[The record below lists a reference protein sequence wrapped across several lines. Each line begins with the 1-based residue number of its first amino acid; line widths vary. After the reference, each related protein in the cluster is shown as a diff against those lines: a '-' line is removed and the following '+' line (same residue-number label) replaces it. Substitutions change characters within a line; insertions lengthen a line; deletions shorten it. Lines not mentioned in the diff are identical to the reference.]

1 VTTKTD
7 EQFPSSITFRHIN
20 SNYFRVIHAD
30 GAIGGFTPRGQ
41 LFFNL
46 YSERP
51 PLPEITVQAIE
62 NGQLGKEITEKRPP
76 VSEGILRE
84 FEVGVVMDM
93 NVAKALAIWL
103 DERIKIYEEL
113 QSAATARK
121 ESEVKK

>member
-1 VTTKTD
+1 MSTKAD
-7 EQFPSSITFRHIN
+7 EQLPSSITSHHIK

-41 LFFNL
+41 IFFNL

-51 PLPEITVQAIE
+51 PVPEITVHAVQ
-62 NGQLGKEITEKRPP
+62 NGQLGKEITEGRPP
-76 VSEGILRE
+76 LSAGILRE
-84 FEVGVVMDM
+84 LEVGVIMDV
-93 NVAKALAIWL
+93 NVAKALVTWL
-103 DERIKIYEEL
+103 NERIKIYDEL